1 MPTLLFDD
9 DEADRQLLS
18 DQGTH
23 PVDAAS
29 GPARG
34 QLRRDIAKLAS
45 GADAAIRNY
54 ASDPVQGTIR
64 LAGDLAVGAA
74 AGSPR
79 AVYQAHDFVQDATDF
94 VIGQTAK
101 LLGNE
106 QVEAVVRRND
116 ADRAERIAALR
127 PPDDEPLQGFVSD
140 LSEQLTAAY
149 IGGALARGIG
159 ATGFSATGVGSIFA
173 GGVVGKTTSDQL
185 VKEGVDPLT
194 AGLAGLQSA
203 AINAAGAAAPGS
215 LGGKLISRLGS
226 GALLNSGFGIADRV
240 ATANLLKQNGYVEQA
255 QSFEALAPEA
265 LALDLILGAGFAALD
280 ANGRSTDTR
289 FAAQFGR
296 DPSPEELDAAVH
308 QIAIRDAQRSPLGV
322 GLNGI
327 AITAHERA
335 LERAIQQAAS
345 DEPINVGEFFEPR
358 LRLGEDGPDE
368 LLDLAASERDNGRY
382 FEAAALARLAQL
394 RGAPIDTTGPYIEA
408 ARSLSRED
416 QQASFDA
423 DLQARARDLDR
434 ETIAPDFLEIDRVE
448 IDEAIQRVVHALHG
462 DPEFRQIINDL
473 SEQTIDPDDQTL
485 IDLFRIQQR
494 DGRDELLG
502 SARKARDL
510 PFRVQGHAW
519 EARGYEPRDVIL
531 NFNDG
536 LPPGESAIILGLDP
550 ERSDVRNT
558 IKLQESDIRAYVRAY
573 VEEGGNKLNELADA
587 WSLTPDQIIDFVR
600 NSGIR
605 RAPSIVGHARALI
618 RSGLTD
624 SVKIRKRLLEYADVY
639 RLDLKPSSIRVL
651 ISQAK
656 RKVALEAQQR
666 AERRLLGSTRVTE
679 NQALDVEKQVDGSG
693 SEDRGSA
700 AADPVGTGNPGGSGA
715 ALVER
720 GARIRAAQAEFGTG
734 TSLVD
739 SGYVLPDGS
748 LLKVPPGE
756 HESVRAALDD
766 AAQDNPIGAVLSDG
780 AIRVNSL
787 GATLSTRPTNRQLT
801 KLVATWNTTMGRGTP
816 LVIEVINPDTGSTV
830 AAQRFERVNLEAVD
844 EWVTANVPR
853 ADVLGSQRQLDGIGF
868 FSAVEESIANLPAER
883 WGMGWAAVRSS
894 IAKGR
899 GVDGYAGRVKD
910 EIDYLGLDDAFKNSK
925 LRGEELRRAVGEYV
939 GLHKLVLDERFNRFD
954 TGARA
959 AAYQKQQAIL
969 DEIDRLKNEIEP
981 ELQQLRPQLEEAAK
995 LMRAQKEA
1003 ARGEYLDSLE
1013 AQVRSGALSR
1023 GEANRRYE
1031 EFSPDVP
1038 ASTAHRA
1045 LADRWRAINDRVAPA
1060 IGALQRQAREVMQGV
1075 VTLAEEAGIRRGP
1088 GDLRLPG
1095 DDPVF
1100 ELRLKLP
1107 PGTPGAD
1114 FKSHWSRA
1122 PSNDDGVL
1130 VSVRGEERID
1140 DAGKR
1145 TLFGGEVQSDLAQAN
1160 RKAKERGEA
1169 GIPAPLTSRT
1179 SQWTSAAVRA
1189 MVFRAAR
1196 DGFDSVSFPTSE
1208 TSTLIQGNNSA
1219 ASHYDTNVRGALEK
1233 VAALLGGQVRE
1244 GGVEYRVEARD
1255 WAQVDPSTAERL
1267 LKSVFDRLPASVRL
1281 RLRTNLAIIKR
1292 SESGEFYV
1300 SHKRDPRDADA
1311 SSFPVSHWNYVLRNE
1326 AGNNPIVAAYNIW
1339 VQGAVIFDEPGAFER
1354 MLEVAAEGDTNVSE
1368 SVRQAFGRASID
1380 SASAYVLDITPQM
1393 REQVLRQGFPLFGS
1407 QQITGSSTA
1416 RVATERLKAD
1426 LGRAFGVKATEVDRL
1441 IEQGRL
1447 AIFDTV
1453 TEAETVLGRS
1463 VGNVAGGYLPNSDRA
1478 FLIADRVA
1486 PDQAYRVVLHE
1497 VGVHAGIVGL
1507 LGETRW
1513 TQLQGVL
1520 RGMVPQALI
1529 EGTHFRDL
1537 VTTLR
1542 HAGERNDSLI
1552 ANEVARLAQQHD
1564 LNPEIVQA
1572 WAEAEAFAVKGY
1584 EAEEAL
1590 AYLVENAPDLPIVR
1604 RLLAQIRQW
1613 LWRIFGP
1620 DFGPQ
1625 LTVDDLQELAVAAL
1639 RRESRL
1645 AERNRLAVQV
1655 QNSDIAALA
1664 SAQGAGYEG
1673 NDTGEAYEWLRAK
1686 AKGLDM
1692 SVEARLARAK
1702 QMGFDTVT
1710 RWYRGGRGSYANFD
1724 LRMAG
1729 TGAGGGEEIYNG
1741 RLWHGEGGVQNE
1753 IISILKEML
1762 NGKDLDGQQSG
1773 SIQYYVLLQ
1782 LHSDRIASLVEV
1794 GEDIRKYYDFTN
1806 ESVDRINKILSNKTY
1821 SETAIFA
1828 TTHPDIAG
1836 SYTENFSGYA
1846 DGAHIRSVFVR
1857 GNYYRFNAEGKNY
1870 SSQIV
1875 GLALLRARE
1884 QAFDG
1889 ALIENIYD
1897 KGSDNPATQIAVFD
1911 PANIRSI
1918 HAAFDP
1924 DYLGDNNLLASF
1936 ANAYTPDQRAR
1947 LGKEL
1952 ESRADGNRHLYI
1964 WGLKDQTF
1972 ALALTG
1978 RTDLKE
1984 TKSDAPVRVS
1994 FGELRDGETIDIE
2007 RQNFGDLIQAEQ
2019 NIQFVLA
2026 GIERDIREHQ
2036 RASYV
2041 FVARDAR
2048 LERLYAHLA
2057 ARLILPEGYV
2067 LAKRAEVFAII
2078 RADEVA
2084 RTLGGIDGA
2093 LDSAIIQTTQPV
2105 ESRVRT
2111 RSEADDLR
2119 AAARGDLRLH
2129 EQDPQTPDL
2138 NAAHEIAR
2146 DDPELEIPLSEF
2158 GSPQPFRAREVMQL
2172 LALQRRAG
2180 DQLEPAFDVAAAC
2193 ALRNGWGDAD
2203 KNAPFT
2209 LIDHP
2214 RVQGLLVSQILVL
2227 SGGTPLGLMF
2237 WEALFLNG
2245 QTDVPSPR
2253 IAGEREDYRN
2263 YLKKSE
2269 IQRNPGFRR
2278 EEPISNPI
2286 PSRSQL
2292 ERQKASNLAL
2302 VDTDQ
2307 PLTDLATEAGEIVG
2321 FDGKWLEKL
2330 ALKESG
2336 GDIDAQPIDPE
2347 TGEPLSSAIGL
2358 TQFIESTWIDIMKK
2372 YGASHGFHGDLR
2384 NEDVQQR
2391 ALALRTNP
2399 IWSLVM
2405 AGHLAKDNAQALR
2418 NSLGRDAT
2426 ERELYL
2432 AHFAGIDGALT
2443 LIQADSEELG
2453 TTIMSSEAASNP
2465 ALYYDSEGSPRT
2477 IGQIR
2482 ERLGK
2487 SFASVSPENE
2497 RAG

>member
-9 DEADRQLLS
+9 DEADRQGLS
-18 DQGTH
+18 DQGAR

-54 ASDPVQGTIR
+54 APDPVQGTIR
-64 LAGDLAVGAA
+64 FAKDLAVGAA

-79 AVYQAHDFVQDATDF
+79 AVYQLDDLAHDATDF

-101 LLGNE
+101 LLGKE
-106 QVEAVVRRND
+106 QVEAVIRRND

-127 PPDDEPLQGFVSD
+127 PPDDEPFQGFVSD
-140 LSEQLTAAY
+140 ISEQLTAAY

-502 SARKARDL
+502 SA
-510 PFRVQGHAW
+510 
-519 EARGYEPRDVIL
+519 
-531 NFNDG
+531 
-536 LPPGESAIILGLDP
+536 
-550 ERSDVRNT
+550 
-558 IKLQESDIRAYVRAY
+558 
-573 VEEGGNKLNELADA
+573 
-587 WSLTPDQIIDFVR
+587 
-600 NSGIR
+600 
-605 RAPSIVGHARALI
+605 
-618 RSGLTD
+618 
-624 SVKIRKRLLEYADVY
+624 
-639 RLDLKPSSIRVL
+639 
-651 ISQAK
+651 
-656 RKVALEAQQR
+656 
-666 AERRLLGSTRVTE
+666 
-679 NQALDVEKQVDGSG
+679 
-693 SEDRGSA
+693 
-700 AADPVGTGNPGGSGA
+700 
-715 ALVER
+715 
-720 GARIRAAQAEFGTG
+720 AQAEFGTG
-734 TSLVD
+734 TSFVD

-766 AAQDNPIGAVLSDG
+766 AAQDNPIGAMLSDG

-1100 ELRLKLP
+1100 DLRLKLP

-1497 VGVHAGIVGL
+1497 VGVHAGIGSL

-1513 TQLQGVL
+1513 AQLQEVL
-1520 RGMVPQALI
+1520 RDLAPQTLR
-1529 EGTHFRDL
+1529 ESQRFRDL
-1537 VTTLR
+1537 VTTLQQ
-1542 HAGERNDSLI
+1542 AQGRNAALTADEI
-1552 ANEVARLAQQHD
+1552 ARLAQEHD
-1564 LNPEIVQA
+1564 VNPAIVRA

-1590 AYLVENAPDLPIVR
+1590 AYLVENAPDLPLVR

-1613 LWRIFGP
+1613 LWRTFGP
-1620 DFGPQ
+1620 DFGPR
-1625 LTVDDLQELAVAAL
+1625 LTIDDLQALAVAAL

-1645 AERNRLAVQV
+1645 AERNRLTVEGKTA
-1655 QNSDIAALA
+1655 DAEALA
-1664 SAQGAGYEG
+1664 
-1673 NDTGEAYEWLRAK
+1673 
-1686 AKGLDM
+1686 
-1692 SVEARLARAK
+1692 
-1702 QMGFDTVT
+1702 
-1710 RWYRGGRGSYANFD
+1710 
-1724 LRMAG
+1724 
-1729 TGAGGGEEIYNG
+1729 
-1741 RLWHGEGGVQNE
+1741 
-1753 IISILKEML
+1753 
-1762 NGKDLDGQQSG
+1762 
-1773 SIQYYVLLQ
+1773 
-1782 LHSDRIASLVEV
+1782 
-1794 GEDIRKYYDFTN
+1794 
-1806 ESVDRINKILSNKTY
+1806 
-1821 SETAIFA
+1821 
-1828 TTHPDIAG
+1828 
-1836 SYTENFSGYA
+1836 
-1846 DGAHIRSVFVR
+1846 
-1857 GNYYRFNAEGKNY
+1857 
-1870 SSQIV
+1870 
-1875 GLALLRARE
+1875 
-1884 QAFDG
+1884 
-1889 ALIENIYD
+1889 
-1897 KGSDNPATQIAVFD
+1897 
-1911 PANIRSI
+1911 
-1918 HAAFDP
+1918 P
-1924 DYLGDNNLLASF
+1924 DYLDENNLLASF
-1936 ANAYTPDQRAR
+1936 ANARTPDQRAR
-1947 LGKEL
+1947 LGQEL
-1952 ESRADGNRHLYI
+1952 EPRTDGRRQLYVWRLNNQDFALTLTARADING
-1964 WGLKDQTF
+1964 
-1972 ALALTG
+1972 A
-1978 RTDLKE
+1978 
-1984 TKSDAPVRVS
+1984 KSNAPVRVA
-1994 FGELRDGETIDIE
+1994 FGALHEGNTLDLE
-2007 RQNFGDLIQAEQ
+2007 RQNFGDLFQAEQ
-2019 NIQFVLA
+2019 NLQNTLA
-2026 GIERDIREHQ
+2026 GLERDIREHQ
-2036 RASYV
+2036 RRSYV
-2041 FVARDAR
+2041 FVATDAG
-2048 LERLYAHLA
+2048 LERLYARLA
-2057 ARLILPEGYV
+2057 LKLDLPESYV
-2067 LAKRAEVFAII
+2067 LARQEGVFAII

-2084 RTLGGIDGA
+2084 RTLGGKEGA
-2093 LDSAIIQTTQPV
+2093 LASAVIQTTEPV
-2105 ESRVRT
+2105 EPRFRT
-2111 RSEADDLR
+2111 HEENDDLQ
-2119 AAARGDLRLH
+2119 AGARGDLRI
-2129 EQDPQTPDL
+2129 ERQKQDDQDIS
-2138 NAAHEIAR
+2138 AAGEIAR
-2146 DDPELEIPLSEF
+2146 DDPELETPLLEF

-2172 LALQRRAG
+2172 LALQRRAA
-2180 DQLEPAFDVAAAC
+2180 DQLGPAFDVAAAC
-2193 ALRNGWGDAD
+2193 AFRNGWGFAD

-2214 RVQGLLVSQILVL
+2214 RVQGLLVSQVLVL
-2227 SGGTPLGLMF
+2227 AGGLPLGLGF
-2237 WEALFLNG
+2237 WEKLFLNG
-2245 QTDVPSPR
+2245 QTPVLPPR
-2253 IAGEREDYRN
+2253 IAGELEEYKS

-2269 IQRNPGFRR
+2269 IERNPGFRR
-2278 EEPISNPI
+2278 EEPRPNPI
-2286 PSRSQL
+2286 PSRL
-2292 ERQKASNLAL
+2292 ELAKQKASNLAL
-2302 VDTDQ
+2302 VDTNQ
-2307 PLTDLATEAGEIVG
+2307 PLASLAMEAGNIVG
-2321 FDGKWLEKL
+2321 IDGGWLEKL

-2336 GDIDAQPIDPE
+2336 GKADAQPIYPN
-2347 TGEPLSSAIGL
+2347 TGELLSSATGL
-2358 TQFIESTWIDIMKK
+2358 TQFIDSTWIDVMSK
-2372 YGASHGFHGDLR
+2372 YGADHGFRGDLR
-2384 NEDVQQR
+2384 DPEDQQR

-2405 AGHLAKDNAQALR
+2405 AAHLAKDNARALR

-2426 ERELYL
+2426 EKELYL
-2432 AHFAGIDGALT
+2432 AHFAGVDGALT
-2443 LIQADSEELG
+2443 LIKADDQELAP
-2453 TTIMSSEAASNP
+2453 TVMASEARANP
-2465 ALYYDSEGSPRT
+2465 GLYFDSSGAPRT
-2477 IGQIR
+2477 IGQVK

-2487 SFASVSPENE
+2487 NFAATSLQSEQS
-2497 RAG
+2497 G

>member
-9 DEADRQLLS
+9 DEADPQLLS

-45 GADAAIRNY
+45 GADAAIRSY

-74 AGSPR
+74 AGIPR
-79 AVYQAHDFVQDATDF
+79 AAYQIHDLYQDATDF
-94 VIGQTAK
+94 VIGQPAK
-101 LLGNE
+101 LLGKE
-106 QVEAVVRRND
+106 QVEAVIRRND

-127 PPDDEPLQGFVSD
+127 PHDDEPLQGFVSD
-140 LSEQLTAAY
+140 LSEQLAAAY
-149 IGGALARGIG
+149 IGGALARGVG
-159 ATGFSATGVGSIFA
+159 ARGLAATGVGSIFA
-173 GGVVGKTTSDQL
+173 GGVAGKTTSDQL

-280 ANGRSTDTR
+280 AHGRSTDTR

-308 QIAIRDAQRSPLGV
+308 QIAIRDAQRSPIGV

-368 LLDLAASERDNGRY
+368 LLDLAASERDNGRD

-423 DLQARARDLDR
+423 DLEARARDLDR

-473 SEQTIDPDDQTL
+473 SKQTIDPDDQTL

-558 IKLQESDIRAYVRAY
+558 IKLQESDIRAHVRAY
-573 VEEGGNKLNELADA
+573 VEEGGDKLNELADA
-587 WSLTPDQIIDFVR
+587 WSLAPDQIIDFVR

-720 GARIRAAQAEFGTG
+720 GARIRAALEEFGTG

-739 SGYVLPDGS
+739 SGYILPDGK

-756 HESVRAALDD
+756 HASVYIALDE
-766 AAQDNPIGAVLSDG
+766 AAQTNPIEAMLEDG

-787 GATLSTRPTNRQLT
+787 GASLAYLPTSRQLA
-801 KLVATWNTTMGRGTP
+801 KLVSEWNRTFGRDYPMAIEIVDPATQSV
-816 LVIEVINPDTGSTV
+816 LVGE
-830 AAQRFERVNLEAVD
+830 RFNRVNLETISEWLEKHASRFSAENAGSSGKLLSSAKKIEIRTERSGENYKFKGPQGAVLRARAVARQRVLKID
-844 EWVTANVPR
+844 SAFVDQNIRDTGTGLALYIEALRTANSLGRILVS
-853 ADVLGSQRQLDGIGF
+853 DVTVSND
-868 FSAVEESIANLPAER
+868 
-883 WGMGWAAVRSS
+883 AAVIYAALAR
-894 IAKGR
+894 R
-899 GVDGYAGRVKD
+899 GYRV
-910 EIDYLGLDDAFKNSK
+910 
-925 LRGEELRRAVGEYV
+925 LRARDTLR
-939 GLHKLVLDERFNRFD
+939 
-954 TGARA
+954 
-959 AAYQKQQAIL
+959 I
-969 DEIDRLKNEIEP
+969 
-981 ELQQLRPQLEEAAK
+981 
-995 LMRAQKEA
+995 
-1003 ARGEYLDSLE
+1003 
-1013 AQVRSGALSR
+1013 
-1023 GEANRRYE
+1023 GEARQGAGTGPL
-1031 EFSPDVP
+1031 F
-1038 ASTAHRA
+1038 
-1045 LADRWRAINDRVAPA
+1045 AI
-1060 IGALQRQAREVMQGV
+1060 
-1075 VTLAEEAGIRRGP
+1075 
-1088 GDLRLPG
+1088 
-1095 DDPVF
+1095 
-1100 ELRLKLP
+1100 LP
-1107 PGTPGAD
+1107 PGDERTWRDVIAD
-1114 FKSHWSRA
+1114 YY
-1122 PSNDDGVL
+1122 G
-1130 VSVRGEERID
+1130 ID
-1140 DAGKR
+1140 
-1145 TLFGGEVQSDLAQAN
+1145 
-1160 RKAKERGEA
+1160 KET
-1169 GIPAPLTSRT
+1169 IPAGLADEAIEVPVLSREEYERLSPGERDLIA
-1179 SQWTSAAVRA
+1179 SQGE
-1189 MVFRAAR
+1189 F
-1196 DGFDSVSFPTSE
+1196 
-1208 TSTLIQGNNSA
+1208 
-1219 ASHYDTNVRGALEK
+1219 EK
-1233 VAALLGGQVRE
+1233 N
-1244 GGVEYRVEARD
+1244 
-1255 WAQVDPSTAERL
+1255 PSTQTPYA
-1267 LKSVFDRLPASVRL
+1267 
-1281 RLRTNLAIIKR
+1281 AI
-1292 SESGEFYV
+1292 
-1300 SHKRDPRDADA
+1300 
-1311 SSFPVSHWNYVLRNE
+1311 
-1326 AGNNPIVAAYNIW
+1326 
-1339 VQGAVIFDEPGAFER
+1339 
-1354 MLEVAAEGDTNVSE
+1354 
-1368 SVRQAFGRASID
+1368 
-1380 SASAYVLDITPQM
+1380 
-1393 REQVLRQGFPLFGS
+1393 
-1407 QQITGSSTA
+1407 
-1416 RVATERLKAD
+1416 ERLKAD
-1426 LGRAFGVKATEVDRL
+1426 LERSFGLSPEATERL
-1441 IEQGRL
+1441 IDSGRL
-1447 AIFDTV
+1447 SIFETAV
-1453 TEAETVLGRS
+1453 HAETVLGRS

-1613 LWRIFGP
+1613 LWRTFGP
-1620 DFGPQ
+1620 DFGPR
-1625 LTVDDLQELAVAAL
+1625 LTIDDLQALAVAAL
-1639 RRESRL
+1639 KREGRL
-1645 AERNRLAVQV
+1645 AERNRLAAEVR
-1655 QNSDIAALA
+1655 DIDLNALA
-1664 SAQGAGYEG
+1664 SARSAGYEG
-1673 NDTGEAYEWLRAK
+1673 GDTGEAYEWLRAK

-1692 SVEARLARAK
+1692 SAPARMARAQ
-1702 QMGFDTVT
+1702 QMGFTTPAFHGTDEDISAFNPN
-1710 RWYRGGRGSYANFD
+1710 RGGTHMNSLKGTPPASYFSSNPKVSALYASSTARDNIPVEETRAAYAAVSKNILDQFFPDQTAALEYFLDLKFPGLKKKLNLSKETRFD
-1724 LRMAG
+1724 KEVDKLI
-1729 TGAGGGEEIYNG
+1729 TGAQIYPVFIRVGNSYQVHVEGYNPHVWDQHLSDASFHKYDSVVFLNTNDTPGGEN
-1741 RLWHGEGGVQNE
+1741 
-1753 IISILKEML
+1753 II
-1762 NGKDLDGQQSG
+1762 GD
-1773 SIQYYVLLQ
+1773 
-1782 LHSDRIASLVEV
+1782 
-1794 GEDIRKYYDFTN
+1794 T
-1806 ESVDRINKILSNKTY
+1806 
-1821 SETAIFA
+1821 
-1828 TTHPDIAG
+1828 
-1836 SYTENFSGYA
+1836 
-1846 DGAHIRSVFVR
+1846 
-1857 GNYYRFNAEGKNY
+1857 
-1870 SSQIV
+1870 
-1875 GLALLRARE
+1875 
-1884 QAFDG
+1884 
-1889 ALIENIYD
+1889 
-1897 KGSDNPATQIAVFD
+1897 IAVFN
-1911 PANIRSI
+1911 PANVRSI
-1918 HAAFDP
+1918 FAAFDP
-1924 DYLGDNNLLASF
+1924 DYAEDASLLASF

-1994 FGELRDGETIDIE
+1994 FGELREGDTLDIE
-2007 RQNFGDLIQAEQ
+2007 RQNFGELVQAEQ

-2307 PLTDLATEAGEIVG
+2307 PLADLAIEAGEIVG

-2336 GDIDAQPIDPE
+2336 GDIDAQPIDPDS
-2347 TGEPLSSAIGL
+2347 GKPLSSAIGL

-2443 LIQADSEELG
+2443 LIQADGEELG
-2453 TTIMSSEAASNP
+2453 ATIMGSEAASNP